1 MYHLEIIEVVLVHY
15 NIANNDCQ
23 QDLKVL
29 CTFVSNKLF
38 GQALDTSPKNF
49 IFQKLLIQNFHTL
62 NCGVL
67 IRILNH

>member
-15 NIANNDCQ
+15 NNANNDCQ

-38 GQALDTSPKNF
+38 GQALDTSPKNSF
-49 IFQKLLIQNFHTL
+49 F
-62 NCGVL
+62 
-67 IRILNH
+67 